1 MSSNSVKIKRKKF
14 LNYSFLTGA
23 AAIILNNIPFISL
36 FQKDSNK
43 KIVVK
48 SNPLSVSREKSGDKN
63 V

>member
-1 MSSNSVKIKRKKF
+1 MNSNSVKIKRKKF

-36 FQKDSNK
+36 FQKDSK
-43 KIVVK
+43 KQIVVK